1 MTNLSARCE
10 MSYSCLPLCCII
22 ICLIMAAAVAENLQ
36 LKAFI
41 LILFSSLAS
50 KGLQTPKVEKYLSYI
65 ESHLARMETS
75 LKDYII
81 FTLFGLLQYANEIEK
96 NHY

>member
-1 MTNLSARCE
+1 
-10 MSYSCLPLCCII
+10 
-22 ICLIMAAAVAENLQ
+22 MAAAVAENLQ

-65 ESHLARMETS
+65 ESHLARMETT
-75 LKDYII
+75 LKDYTII
-81 FTLFGLLQYANEIEK
+81 FLFMRGKGGDI
-96 NHY
+96 

>member
-1 MTNLSARCE
+1 
-10 MSYSCLPLCCII
+10 
-22 ICLIMAAAVAENLQ
+22 MAAAVAENLQ

-65 ESHLARMETS
+65 KYVVFILRS
-75 LKDYII
+75 LM
-81 FTLFGLLQYANEIEK
+81 LYAVK
-96 NHY
+96 NKIDLYLTFVDISKAYDHATPKVF